1 MAYKRYLDGSE
12 LDYAKSLDSDK
23 MKELGY
29 KENKKGY
36 FQKTPTFDGKTLD
49 QFLATDHDYYR
60 DMRDGVTSLGRGRTK
75 TPISYH
81 ADAMAG
87 VGPRADFFAPL
98 TANGIGIPELSSLAI
113 GAGVT
118 NVNSPNDIL
127 QLIAE
132 KDARHTSEAELEE
145 ALSDFSPAKPETPTP
160 EEEEEPEIP
169 GYSLSPELNA
179 AIDRNKQFKEKRLAG
194 EIFGNSL
201 PGRVDLDSDVNSEF
215 LYDYARGMQDR
226 LRSYGKA

>member
-12 LDYAKSLDSDK
+12 LDYAMSLDSDQ

-29 KENKKGY
+29 KQNDKGY
-36 FQKTPTFDGKTLD
+36 FQKTPTFDGKELSD
-49 QFLATDHDYYR
+49 FLATDYDYY
-60 DMRDGVTSLGRGRTK
+60 DSFENGNGRGGAR
-75 TPISYH
+75 SQNEMH

-113 GAGVT
+113 RANLT

-127 QLIAE
+127 QLIKK
-132 KDARHTSEAELEE
+132 KDELHTSEAELEE

-160 EEEEEPEIP
+160 EDEPEIP

-179 AIDRNKQFKEKRLAG
+179 AIDRNKQFQEKRLAG
-194 EIFGNSL
+194 EIFGNNL

>member
-12 LDYAKSLDSDK
+12 LDYVKSLEPEK

-29 KENKKGY
+29 KENDKGY
-36 FQKTPTFDGKTLD
+36 FQKTPTFDGKTLSD
-49 QFLATDHDYYR
+49 FLATDYDYY
-60 DMRDGVTSLGRGRTK
+60 DSFENDNGRVGTRGQNEM
-75 TPISYH
+75 H

-113 GAGVT
+113 GANLT
-118 NVNSPNDIL
+118 NVNSPEDIL

-132 KDARHTSEAELEE
+132 DDARHTSEAELEE
-145 ALSDFSPAKPETPTP
+145 ALSGFEPAQPEIPTA
-160 EEEEEPEIP
+160 EEPEIP
-169 GYSLSPELNA
+169 GYSLSDELDA
-179 AIDRNKQFKEKRLAG
+179 AIDRNNDFQERRLAG
-194 EIFGNSL
+194 EIFGNNL
-201 PGRVDLDSDVNSEF
+201 PGRVDLDSEVDSEF